1 VANHK
6 SALKRAKQNEKR
18 YARNKAYRTRLKNIL
33 KSARLTIEQEENP
46 EVVEQQ
52 LKKAERLIYKIE
64 TKGIIHKN
72 KAARLVSRLYKKAHT
87 KAS

>member
-1 VANHK
+1 MANHK

-33 KSARLTIEQEENP
+33 KSARLTIEQEEDK
-46 EVVEQQ
+46 EIIAKK
-52 LKKAERLIYKIE
+52 LKEAERLIYKIE

-72 KAARLVSRLYKKAHT
+72 KAARLVSRLYKKART
-87 KAS
+87 KVS